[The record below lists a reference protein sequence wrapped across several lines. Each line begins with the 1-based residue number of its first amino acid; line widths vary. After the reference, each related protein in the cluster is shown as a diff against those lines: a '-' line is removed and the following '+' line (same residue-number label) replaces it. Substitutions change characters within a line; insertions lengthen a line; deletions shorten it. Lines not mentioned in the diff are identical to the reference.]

1 MNARLGFR
9 SITGKLLAA
18 FLLVFLLL
26 AALQFAIRHEYSRSY
41 HELASDSM
49 LTQAKAAQARV
60 ESVLDNSSA
69 CLKLTLSTL
78 GKNEKPERIK
88 QKLQLLVNSNH
99 NFIAAGLMDEKGHL
113 ICRYPALPPGGKLAT
128 LPPAILRSV
137 PCVSSVSRLGGQP
150 VFTITIP
157 DPTADSRLNIFYVV
171 ISVDTVTCALHDY
184 ADESRCVA
192 VLDRDG
198 SIVSETG
205 GCIDHKSIHGI
216 LFSPKLAEGQF
227 HQFDEPDICGW
238 GTICERSGWRI
249 AVLEHPKVNDTS
261 TAGVY
266 IVLLQILTMA
276 LALLIFLTIGNRIAS
291 PIRKLSRA
299 AAAVAVGDL
308 RRRVKIN
315 TNDELHS
322 LAVNFNKMAD
332 SLESQQKALRLTTRV
347 QQSLLDVTKTVSA
360 SLDVK
365 IVASSIEDILKSQF
379 GAEHVIIYRVS
390 DESCEIE
397 PVLIPEPVDDA
408 FRAAMLALARHAL
421 DSLGDIPAPGA
432 AAYSCPKAGELPA
445 VTVPLVVGSRPVGAL
460 ITTFPGEDYSK
471 MQLEDRISFL
481 GSFASCAAIAI
492 HNACT
497 HGRTEELIDTLDSL
511 RRVDESIS
519 ASLDLRQILCA
530 LVRTTEDVM
539 WAEACAILL
548 VDSSGRLTVAESSN
562 LNRKQ
567 QKKLETELQD
577 RKKCSILVEICRDAH
592 SEPPG
597 KTPEDEGDVAR
608 IYAPLTAGESV
619 VGAVVVWKKLAEK
632 SEQREID
639 LLSAI
644 ANHAAVVIANAKMF
658 SREYRIAETLQSML
672 VGVIPNKLG
681 GLILGNKYL
690 SALDE
695 SRVGGDLFDAIALP
709 NGKTALLIADVS
721 GKGIQAAV
729 HTAMVRYMARA
740 FIFQWQESPATALD
754 MLNRAIVN
762 YFGSVA
768 IVTVFCAV
776 IDPATGSIIYA
787 NAGHPPAI
795 VLKHSGKQQT
805 MLYRTGIPV
814 GYTEDSRYEEREA
827 VLAPGDLLLLYTDGI
842 IEARREGRVLSTE
855 GLQDILFRHAE
866 LGPEKMVEIICE
878 ETRNFAEGNIRDD
891 IAIIAAALENKPV
904 AVMQWEIDYQQ
915 IH

>member
-1 MNARLGFR
+1 MSARLGFR
-9 SITGKLLAA
+9 SITGKLLAT
-18 FLLVFLLL
+18 FFLVFLLM
-26 AALQFAIRHEYSRSY
+26 AALQFVTHREYSQSY
-41 HELASDSM
+41 YKLASDSM
-49 LTQAKAAQARV
+49 LAQAKAAQTGV
-60 ESVLDNSSA
+60 ESALDSSTE

-78 GKNEKPERIK
+78 GKNKKPEYIE
-88 QKLQLLVNSNH
+88 QKLQLLVNGNQ

-113 ICRYPALPPGGKLAT
+113 ICRYPALPPGGKLAA

-137 PCVSSVSRLGGQP
+137 PCVSAVSRLGGQP

-157 DPTADSRLNIFYVV
+157 APTADNHLNILYVV
-171 ISVDTVTCALHDY
+171 VLADAVTRVLHDF
-184 ADESRCVA
+184 AGESHCIV

-198 SIVSETG
+198 CVVSQTSGSI
-205 GCIDHKSIHGI
+205 DQRSIHKA
-216 LFSPKLAEGQF
+216 LFSPEMAEGQF
-227 HQFDEPDICGW
+227 YKFDSPDVCGW
-238 GTICERSGWRI
+238 GTVCEGSGWRI
-249 AVLEHPKVNDTS
+249 AVLERPEVSNTS
-261 TAGVY
+261 AAGVY
-266 IVLLQILTMA
+266 IPLLWAMSAVLAI
-276 LALLIFLTIGNRIAS
+276 LIFFIIGNRIAS

-322 LAVNFNKMAD
+322 LAANFNKMAD
-332 SLESQQKALRLTTRV
+332 SLETQQRALWLTTRV

-365 IVASSIEDILKSQF
+365 VVASSIEDILKSQF
-379 GAEHVIIYRVS
+379 GVEHVIIYRVS
-390 DESCEIE
+390 GESCEIE
-397 PVLIPEPVDDA
+397 PILTPESGDDA
-408 FRAAMLALARHAL
+408 FSAAMLGFARHAL
-421 DSLGDIPAPGA
+421 DSLGDMPAPGVV
-432 AAYSCPKAGELPA
+432 AYSCPKAGELPV
-445 VTVPLVVGSRPVGAL
+445 VTVPLVVGSRPVGVL

-481 GSFASCAAIAI
+481 ESFGSCAAIAV

-519 ASLDLRQILCA
+519 ASLDLRQVLYA

-548 VDSSGRLTVAESSN
+548 TDGSGRLTVAESSN
-562 LNRKQ
+562 LSRKCL
-567 QKKLETELQD
+567 KDLEMELQD
-577 RKKCSILVEICRDAH
+577 RTKCSVSAEICRDAQQDKA
-592 SEPPG
+592 PA
-597 KTPEDEGDVAR
+597 DEGAVTR
-608 IYAPLTAGESV
+608 IYIPLMAGENA
-619 VGAVVVWKKLAEK
+619 VGAVVVWKKLDDK
-632 SEQREID
+632 SEQKEIE

-644 ANHAAVVIANAKMF
+644 ASHAAVVIANAKMF
-658 SREYRIAETLQSML
+658 SRENRIAETLQSML
-672 VGVIPNKLG
+672 VGVIPNRLG
-681 GLILGNKYL
+681 GLMLGNKYL

-695 SRVGGDLFDAIALP
+695 ARVGGDLFDAIALP

-740 FIFQWQESPATALD
+740 FIFQWQESPAAALD

-762 YFGSVA
+762 YFGSIA
-768 IVTVFCAV
+768 IVTVFCAI
-776 IDPATGSIIYA
+776 IDPAAGSIVYA

-795 VLKHSGKQQT
+795 ILTHSGKQQI

-814 GYTEDSRYEEREA
+814 GYTEDSKYEEREA
-827 VLAPGDLLLLYTDGI
+827 FLSPGDLLLLYTDGI
-842 IEARREGRVLSTE
+842 IEARRNGEILSTE

-866 LGPEKMVEIICE
+866 LGPEEMVEMICE

-891 IAIIAAALENKPV
+891 IAIIAAALESKPA
-904 AVMQWEIDYQQ
+904 AVRQWEIDYQH